1 MQRAGRVCR
10 RREDDETHGDR
21 DGRAAQRALEAPAIA
36 HPAHHA
42 GELPLVGR
50 EAVYAVHRLLPP
62 FLRAAHILPAL
73 SRRPLSALE
82 RRIDRIVSAVSNSRA
97 TTRRYHH
104 MVCPRSSSSGAADDP
119 EPDGPAPGVAMTA
132 ATSSRESKRYRSDSF
147 GSTFPAMD
155 RPLPAAVPRPRN
167 L

>member
-50 EAVYAVHRLLPP
+50 EAVYAAVHRSHPP
-62 FLRAAHILPAL
+62 FRAAHTLPAL
-73 SRRPLSALE
+73 SRRPSSPALSREPLSALE
-82 RRIDRIVSAVSNSRA
+82 RRFDRIVSAVSNSRA

-147 GSTFPAMD
+147 GSTFTP
-155 RPLPAAVPRPRN
+155 P
-167 L
+167 

>member
-62 FLRAAHILPAL
+62 FLRAAHTLPA
-73 SRRPLSALE
+73 LSALE
-82 RRIDRIVSAVSNSRA
+82 RRFDRIVSAASNSRA
-97 TTRRYHH
+97 TTSRYHH
-104 MVCPRSSSSGAADDP
+104 M
-119 EPDGPAPGVAMTA
+119 
-132 ATSSRESKRYRSDSF
+132 
-147 GSTFPAMD
+147 
-155 RPLPAAVPRPRN
+155 
-167 L
+167 